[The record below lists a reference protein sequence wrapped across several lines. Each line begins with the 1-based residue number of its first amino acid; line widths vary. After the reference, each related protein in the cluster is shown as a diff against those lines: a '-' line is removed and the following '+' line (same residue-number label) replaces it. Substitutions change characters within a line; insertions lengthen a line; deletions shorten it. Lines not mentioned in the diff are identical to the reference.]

1 MTMAAIQVDGMDDR
15 EERGLRRFLVPSLVV
30 HALGFAL
37 VVGVFM
43 RLPVP
48 VERPLRVQIVR
59 AAPSPPS
66 APAAPAAQPVPAV
79 PGGVPARPNAVPEL
93 VETPKPRVEEAPRS
107 KRFTGLYDRRGGP
120 GAQDAPDSST
130 WRKSAPRVEGGSLR
144 GEEAVWPP
152 AVPPKE
158 APPAKAPPAKSPPPA
173 PSPPAQETKLA
184 RADPIPPGRTSIVQQ
199 PPPTPA
205 PAAPGATTTA
215 TAPPSGAASGS
226 APSPRPSHT
235 LRDQVA
241 GLRPD
246 YRPPVDD
253 PGTAG
258 DPGGRGDPGLET
270 FRFKYATWGLAVKRD
285 IERAWKVPGYGIT
298 SLSIVRFVVLPDG
311 KIRDLQLEKSSG
323 LTSLDE
329 AATNAISG
337 AAPFRPFPPRM
348 REENPGGIDITV
360 NFYYREGRGILQWE

>member
-1 MTMAAIQVDGMDDR
+1 MAALESEVVEDQEG
-15 EERGLRRFLVPSLVV
+15 RGLRRFLVSSLVV
-30 HALGFAL
+30 HALGVAL
-37 VVGVFM
+37 VVGILM
-43 RLPVP
+43 RLPAH
-48 VERPLRVQIVR
+48 VERPLRVQIVN

-66 APAAPAAQPVPAV
+66 APAAPAAPPVPGAL
-79 PGGVPARPNAVPEL
+79 PARPDTVPEL

-144 GEEAVWPP
+144 GEEAVRPP
-152 AVPPKE
+152 AVPPRE
-158 APPAKAPPAKSPPPA
+158 APPAKAPPAKTTPQAPP
-173 PSPPAQETKLA
+173 SPAQETKVA

-199 PPPTPA
+199 PPPAAAPGP
-205 PAAPGATTTA
+205 PAAPQAAPGV
-215 TAPPSGAASGS
+215 TAPPSGAAPGS
-226 APSPRPSHT
+226 APAQRPSRS
-235 LRDQVA
+235 LRDKVA

-270 FRFKYATWGLAVKRD
+270 FRFKYATWGLSVKRD
-285 IERAWKVPGYGIT
+285 IERAWKVPDYGIT

-323 LTSLDE
+323 LASLDE
-329 AATNAISG
+329 AATKAISG

-348 REENPGGIDITV
+348 REENPAGIDITV